1 MQLEVTGCQCS
12 LGPFFFSSCRME
24 DAAAQEMS
32 PKRLVRTMFR
42 ATSYTLRDSSTASS
56 DAGVNLTLNV

>member
-1 MQLEVTGCQCS
+1 MQLEVTECQCS
-12 LGPFFFSSCRME
+12 LGPFFSSCRME